1 MKRLGLGSFIHIY
14 MKVVQQK
21 TTWFSMNYDEESI
34 DINPL
39 GQIIV
44 SIASSAIIAIN
55 SPAAPDAS
63 SAYNEVKCH
72 S

>member
-1 MKRLGLGSFIHIY
+1 MKRQGLGSIIHIY
-14 MKVVQQK
+14 IKVVQQK
-21 TTWFSMNYDEESI
+21 TTWLSMNYDEESI

-44 SIASSAIIAIN
+44 SIASFAIIAIN

-63 SAYNEVKCH
+63 SA
-72 S
+72 

>member
-1 MKRLGLGSFIHIY
+1 
-14 MKVVQQK
+14 
-21 TTWFSMNYDEESI
+21 MNYDVESI

-44 SIASSAIIAIN
+44 SIASFAIIAIN
-55 SPAAPDAS
+55 SPAAPDES

>member
-1 MKRLGLGSFIHIY
+1 
-14 MKVVQQK
+14 
-21 TTWFSMNYDEESI
+21 MNNDEEST

-44 SIASSAIIAIN
+44 SIASFAIIAIN

-72 S
+72 SLYC